1 MNHNLLKYLSLS
13 VLMAVPAIG
22 AAEMIDFE
30 SNTGYKAVGVYDTWT
45 SSPFRTGEL
54 KGNVAITN
62 NPYTDEVNGNNNPI
76 NESAKVLGAQRSR
89 FGSNRF
95 GVRVD
100 LEESFELTPE
110 VKYVHILLHKPVE
123 GRVMLIGLGSRTER
137 TGQDQYT
144 EQFWELSNNTASTD
158 TWFDAVFPVKG
169 AGGIDIRSLVL
180 VPHCE
185 SPHALTEDFL
195 FYIDDI
201 EINNEPTTR
210 LSKEYYIVNGDK
222 TSWKLDRDDRYT
234 GSISL
239 SGSVDGNQTAA
250 VSQKSNKL
258 VYQDITDKVFSARPG
273 ERLTP
278 AVGFEGSWMHSYFY
292 IDLNNDG
299 KFEPVITA
307 QGTPG
312 EGSELISYSYLDGK
326 NSLGTSISN
335 SNVITCPAFTLP
347 ATLAPGMYRARYKV
361 DWDSSDPAGS
371 IKGGN
376 YINDNGGVIVDIML
390 HVHNAE
396 VTVNDHQ
403 LNGEVLASDGS
414 KLNAYKVAYNND
426 FTVKM
431 NPEKGFIH
439 DGMTIKCGYNFDGKE
454 IDTYGNRQ
462 YYTYTID
469 ADAFNSE
476 EMYTIPAAQMAK
488 GNVLI
493 LGNMK
498 ESPSVIDSIAT
509 DDINEQSEIY
519 DLLGR
524 HLNKAEHPGIYI
536 IDGEKIFIK

>member
-22 AAEMIDFE
+22 AAEMIEFE

-54 KGNVAITN
+54 KGNVAITD

-95 GVRVD
+95 GVRID

-222 TSWKLDRDDRYT
+222 TSWKPL
-234 GSISL
+234 
-239 SGSVDGNQTAA
+239 
-250 VSQKSNKL
+250 
-258 VYQDITDKVFSARPG
+258 
-273 ERLTP
+273 
-278 AVGFEGSWMHSYFY
+278 
-292 IDLNNDG
+292 
-299 KFEPVITA
+299 
-307 QGTPG
+307 
-312 EGSELISYSYLDGK
+312 
-326 NSLGTSISN
+326 
-335 SNVITCPAFTLP
+335 
-347 ATLAPGMYRARYKV
+347 YR
-361 DWDSSDPAGS
+361 
-371 IKGGN
+371 
-376 YINDNGGVIVDIML
+376 
-390 HVHNAE
+390 
-396 VTVNDHQ
+396 
-403 LNGEVLASDGS
+403 
-414 KLNAYKVAYNND
+414 
-426 FTVKM
+426 
-431 NPEKGFIH
+431 
-439 DGMTIKCGYNFDGKE
+439 
-454 IDTYGNRQ
+454 
-462 YYTYTID
+462 
-469 ADAFNSE
+469 
-476 EMYTIPAAQMAK
+476 
-488 GNVLI
+488 
-493 LGNMK
+493 
-498 ESPSVIDSIAT
+498 
-509 DDINEQSEIY
+509 
-519 DLLGR
+519 
-524 HLNKAEHPGIYI
+524 
-536 IDGEKIFIK
+536 